1 MLRSV
6 QSREQSVH
14 PDRKMADGGKIQG
27 RGKV

>member
-14 PDRKMADGGKIQG
+14 PDRKMADGCKIQG